1 MVKKHCNFTLI
12 EVVVAMAVLALS
24 LVGFFAVSQTAVN
37 RVSNSYNEWEKTHLL
52 SQAAEYCLL
61 FPDEEPPEIPPEI
74 FESDKYDLSV
84 YYVDAEDLPEELNDL
99 ESQAPLRTLV
109 LELIDVNTREVV
121 DSLRIDRIFY
131 DDESG
136 SAGQ

>member
-24 LVGFFAVSQTAVN
+24 LVGFFAMSQTAVN
-37 RVSNSYNEWEKTHLL
+37 RVSNSYNEWEKMHLL

-61 FPDEEPPEIPPEI
+61 FPGEEPPEIPPEI
-74 FESDKYDLSV
+74 FESDKYELSI
-84 YYVDAEDLPEELNDL
+84 YYVDAENLPEELNEL
-99 ESQAPLRTLV
+99 ETQAPLRTLV
-109 LELIDVNTREVV
+109 LELIDLSTREVV
-121 DSLRIDRIFY
+121 DTLRIDRIFY

-136 SAGQ
+136 SSEQ